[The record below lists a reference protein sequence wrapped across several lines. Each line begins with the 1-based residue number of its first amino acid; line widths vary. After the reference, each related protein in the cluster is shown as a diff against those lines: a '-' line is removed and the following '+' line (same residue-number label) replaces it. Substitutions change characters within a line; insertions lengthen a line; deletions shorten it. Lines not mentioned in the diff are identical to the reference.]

1 MIGKLRGK
9 ALDKSYQT
17 YIERYKQYAK
27 GGRMNSGM
35 MSKGEYA
42 TAHYEARL
50 TGDTNLMKN
59 IPRNLASAQRVVTQ
73 NQAKYYS
80 ELLEG
85 YSVKDVKKTNWLT
98 RYHEMYPEQD
108 LYITT
113 AKGNRY
119 RMTEAQALYF
129 ILQEAGYSDE
139 EIYNE

>member
-1 MIGKLRGK
+1 MTGKLKGK

-17 YIERYKQYAK
+17 YIKQYKQYAK

-42 TAHYEARL
+42 VAHYEARL

-59 IPRNLASAQRVVTQ
+59 IPRNLASAQRVVSQ

-80 ELLEG
+80 ELLG
-85 YSVKDVKKTNWLT
+85 QSAKDIKKTNWLT
-98 RYHEMYPEQD
+98 RYHEMFPEQD
-108 LYITT
+108 LYWTT
-113 AKGNRY
+113 PKGNRY

-139 EIYNE
+139 EIYNG

>member
-1 MIGKLRGK
+1 
-9 ALDKSYQT
+9 
-17 YIERYKQYAK
+17 
-27 GGRMNSGM
+27 
-35 MSKGEYA
+35 MSKSEYA

-50 TGDTNLMKN
+50 TGDANLMKN

-80 ELLEG
+80 ELLDG
-85 YSVKDVKKTNWLT
+85 YSIKDVKKTNWLT
-98 RYHEMYPEQD
+98 KYHEMYPEQD
-108 LYITT
+108 LYINTP
-113 AKGNRY
+113 KGNRY